1 MKKKVILIVSVL
13 FILIIVSSIV
23 ALQLRGNNQSKVS
36 SDNSVLENNN
46 LSNSKDE
53 NTHNEDTKSSD
64 LENVHNV
71 TEFVESIHV
80 KDMKSLDD
88 ITEDMIRQ
96 RTVGYNMV
104 GYSSN
109 YSDDSF
115 KISVRTFSGCDFSK
129 KIHTENETEVTIKY
143 TTTMKEDSVKI
154 ALIVE
159 AQVIAIPL
167 EQSEFTYTLPRG
179 DTIIA
184 IWGYKASGD
193 IEMTLDTIDDVKFI
207 QNTEF

>member
-159 AQVIAIPL
+159 EQVIAIPL